1 MSAVDDRL
9 KSDSGLL
16 DATDDAIE
24 REALRIVAGLV
35 AELGGPA
42 AGRRVAVDDS
52 LDRDL
57 GIGSLERVELL
68 LRLEQAFGVR
78 LDDTVIA
85 EAATPRD
92 LASAIRAAGPER
104 AEASPVVAP
113 PPGSAAPA
121 PASARTLVDVLAW
134 HADRTP
140 DRIHIH
146 LRGDDGPEEPITYGA
161 LRERA
166 SSVAADLRDCG
177 VAPGDSV
184 ALMLRT
190 EAAFFDTF
198 FGVLMAGAVPVPI
211 YPPVRRDRI
220 EEYARRQVGILDNA
234 RARLLITFP
243 EAERVATFLRSQV
256 ASLHDG
262 RARAGRD
269 GAGAAQTPRAEDPAL
284 IQYTSG
290 STGAP
295 KGVLLTHGNLLA
307 NIRSVGHALGVGP
320 DDAAVS
326 WLPLYHDMG
335 LIGSWLGSLY
345 FGIPVTILS
354 PLAFLSRPARWLRAL
369 SAHRATISAAPNFAY
384 DLCAQKASD
393 AELEGV
399 DLRAWRLAMNGSEAV
414 SPETM
419 ERFARRFASFG
430 FRREAMC
437 PVYGLAEASVALTV
451 TRPGA
456 GPRIDAIARDTFG
469 RHGRAEPAGASD
481 PAALRFV
488 GSGRALPGHDVRIV
502 DDSGTPVGER
512 RQGRIQFRGPSVT
525 AGYFRNPDATS
536 AAFSDGW
543 MDSGD
548 LGYRAES
555 DLFVTGRRKD
565 IIIKGGRNLYPQ
577 EVEEV
582 VGVIEGV
589 RRGCVAAF
597 GVRDQAIGTERLV
610 VVAETRE
617 RDPARRSALEALIA
631 ERVVSALGVPADAV
645 TLAEPGA
652 VPKTSSGKIRRSATR
667 EAYLDGA
674 LARGRPSIGAQWARL
689 LTAHVSA
696 RVAQA
701 LRRAGALA
709 IGLYLGALLLITMPP
724 LWLMVVLA
732 PSGRAADRVVRLWC
746 RVILS
751 LSGSRLRTEGREH
764 LPAAG
769 PAVLVANHASYAD
782 VVALL
787 AAVPADFR
795 FVAKRELRRAPLV
808 GSIIRRVG
816 HLTVERAAGSQSVA
830 DALGITRALS
840 DGRSL
845 LVFPE
850 GTFARPPGILPFRLG
865 AFKAAV
871 DTGTPVVPIA
881 IAGTRDLLPAGHLL
895 PTPGPVTVRVSAPIA
910 PEGSGWPAIVSLRDR
925 ARIEIARL
933 AGEPLVDA
941 RP

>member
-1 MSAVDDRL
+1 MSAVDDGL
-9 KSDSGLL
+9 KSHIGLL

-35 AELGGPA
+35 TELGGPA

-52 LDRDL
+52 LARDL

-68 LRLEQAFGVR
+68 LRLEQALGVR
-78 LDDTVIA
+78 LDDTVMA

-92 LASAIRAAGPER
+92 LTAAIRAAGPAR
-104 AEASPVVAP
+104 AEASPVVPP

-146 LRGDDGPEEPITYGA
+146 LRGDDGAEQPITYGA

-166 SSVAADLRDCG
+166 SSVAADLRGRG

-198 FGVLMAGAVPVPI
+198 FGVLVAGAVPVPI

-234 RARLLITFP
+234 QARVLITFP
-243 EAERVATFLRSQV
+243 EAERVAGFLRSQV

-262 RARAGRD
+262 LTSARRGA
-269 GAGAAQTPRAEDPAL
+269 AGAARSPRADDPAL

-290 STGAP
+290 STGSP
-295 KGVLLTHGNLLA
+295 KGVRLTHDNLLA
-307 NIRSVGHALGVGP
+307 NIRAVGQALGIGP

-345 FGIPVTILS
+345 FGIPVAILS

-369 SAHRATISAAPNFAY
+369 HAHRATVSAAPNFAF
-384 DLCAQKASD
+384 DLCAQKVTD
-393 AELEGV
+393 AEIDGV
-399 DLRAWRLAMNGSEAV
+399 DLGAWRLALNGSEAV
-414 SPETM
+414 SPETI
-419 ERFARRFASFG
+419 ERFARRFGPFG
-430 FRREAMC
+430 FRRETMC

-451 TRPGA
+451 TRPGT
-456 GPRIDAIARDTFG
+456 GPRIDAIERDLFE
-469 RHGRAEPAGASD
+469 HQGRAEPAASSD
-481 PAALRFV
+481 AAPLRFV
-488 GSGRALPGHDVRIV
+488 GCGRALPAHEVRIV
-502 DDSGTPVGER
+502 DDSGAAVGER
-512 RQGRIQFRGPSVT
+512 QQGRIQFRGPSVT
-525 AGYFRNPDATS
+525 AGYFRNPDATRE
-536 AAFSDGW
+536 ALSDGW

-548 LGYRAES
+548 LGYRAEG

-565 IIIKGGRNLYPQ
+565 LIIRGGRNLYPQ
-577 EVEEV
+577 EVEEI
-582 VGVIEGV
+582 VGAIDGV

-597 GVRDQAIGTERLV
+597 GVRDAAIGTERLV

-631 ERVVSALGVPADAV
+631 DRVVSALGVPADAV
-645 TLAEPGA
+645 MLAEPGA

-674 LARGRPSIGAQWARL
+674 LARGRASIGAQWARL

-709 IGLYLGALLLITMPP
+709 IGLYLGTLLLLTMPP

-732 PSGRAADRVVRLWC
+732 PSGRAADRLARLWC
-746 RVILS
+746 RVMLT
-751 LSGSRLRTEGREH
+751 LSGSRLRTVGSEH
-764 LPAAG
+764 LPSAG
-769 PAVLVANHASYAD
+769 PAVLVANHAGYVD
-782 VVALL
+782 VVAL
-787 AAVPADFR
+787 
-795 FVAKRELRRAPLV
+795 
-808 GSIIRRVG
+808 
-816 HLTVERAAGSQSVA
+816 
-830 DALGITRALS
+830 
-840 DGRSL
+840 
-845 LVFPE
+845 
-850 GTFARPPGILPFRLG
+850 
-865 AFKAAV
+865 
-871 DTGTPVVPIA
+871 
-881 IAGTRDLLPAGHLL
+881 
-895 PTPGPVTVRVSAPIA
+895 
-910 PEGSGWPAIVSLRDR
+910 DR
-925 ARIEIARL
+925 KS
-933 AGEPLVDA
+933 
-941 RP
+941 